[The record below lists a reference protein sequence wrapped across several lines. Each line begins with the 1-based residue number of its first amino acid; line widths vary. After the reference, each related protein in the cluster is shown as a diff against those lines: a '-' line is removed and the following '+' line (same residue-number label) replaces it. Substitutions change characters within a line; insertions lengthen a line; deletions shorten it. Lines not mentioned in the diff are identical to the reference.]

1 MPSSCAPMD
10 GARAAAKESERLS
23 IAADTDTAVPLCCS
37 AAGTWTRSTTR
48 RWTIGYRRAGIRREE
63 EAAINA
69 RRRCA
74 LTSSSV
80 VVFSEVRRGAGSGR
94 PVAARRSAAR
104 YSQIR
109 ECPFL

>member
-63 EAAINA
+63 EAGINA

-80 VVFSEVRRGAGSGR
+80 VVFSEVRRGW
-94 PVAARRSAAR
+94 
-104 YSQIR
+104 
-109 ECPFL
+109 